1 MEQDVRAQS
10 DFNEEWLTESAWIC
24 ETFVLREGLIS
35 YGGLQMRVPDCKR
48 YSTGSMSDLSIY
60 Q

>member
-35 YGGLQMRVPDCKR
+35 YGGLQMRVRDCQR
-48 YSTGSMSDLSIY
+48 YNTGSVSH
-60 Q
+60 